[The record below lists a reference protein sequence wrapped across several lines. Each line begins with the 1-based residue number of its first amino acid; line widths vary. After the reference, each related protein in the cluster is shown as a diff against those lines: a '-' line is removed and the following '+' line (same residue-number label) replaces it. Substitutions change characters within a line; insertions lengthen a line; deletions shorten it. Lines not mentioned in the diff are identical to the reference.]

1 MDELEWFRQAIVR
14 AYPNPERIGCPSPG
28 ALEGMA
34 RRTVPMGTAEQEH
47 IFHCSP
53 CFSTYLGI
61 RNQIRR
67 QRAIRMVSFWAAA
80 AVLVAVLSYSGYRLF
95 FPAPAPQQFTTAV
108 NMQEHPVFR
117 GIHQAA
123 SHPSPFVF
131 PRGIV
136 HLALT
141 LPLGSEPGVYQVQIC
156 RDDQT
161 EPLLATSGQ
170 AALLSDGSTLLK
182 VNLDTY
188 KLRAGKYALGVRKK
202 EDSEWSY
209 SPLVLP

>member
-1 MDELEWFRQAIVR
+1 MLF
-14 AYPNPERIGCPSPG
+14 N
-28 ALEGMA
+28 L
-34 RRTVPMGTAEQEH
+34 
-47 IFHCSP
+47 F
-53 CFSTYLGI
+53 GI

-67 QRAIRMVSFWAAA
+67 QRAIRLVGLWAAA
-80 AVLVAVLSYSGYRLF
+80 AVLVVVLSYSGYRVLLQS
-95 FPAPAPQQFTTAV
+95 ATPQQFTTAV

-156 RDDQT
+156 RDNQT
-161 EPLLATSGQ
+161 EPLLAISGQ
-170 AALLSDGSTLLK
+170 AALLGDAQ
-182 VNLDTY
+182 
-188 KLRAGKYALGVRKK
+188 RC
-202 EDSEWSY
+202 
-209 SPLVLP
+209 